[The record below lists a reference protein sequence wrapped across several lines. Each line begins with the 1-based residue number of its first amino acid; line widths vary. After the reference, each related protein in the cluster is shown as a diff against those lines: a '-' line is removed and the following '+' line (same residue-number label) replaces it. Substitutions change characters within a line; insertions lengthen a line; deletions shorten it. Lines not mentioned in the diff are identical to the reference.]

1 MNKNGVLKSYPSR
14 EKKKIIVLE
23 EIMKKF
29 ESSAIY
35 SEKEINEI
43 LKAVYDDFATIRR
56 ALIEYGFLSRSNDC
70 RSYWVKE

>member
-1 MNKNGVLKSYPSR
+1 MDKSGLLKSYPSR

-23 EIMKKF
+23 EIMKRF
-29 ESSAIY
+29 EGSVIY
-35 SEKEINEI
+35 SEKEINDI
-43 LKAVYDDFATIRR
+43 LKTVYDDFATIRR